1 MNFFPLVPYAEV
13 GSLKAIAHPDVGSLF
28 GEVLRLDGAEDKAA
42 KLLGFAEI
50 KKLAGMGQGNH
61 LAADFPKVAVKPF
74 LELLERDVGGE
85 AIVEA
90 GEGQL
95 KLGSELSQRKCRDAC
110 LLENVVGGLEDA
122 RQVVHKGAR
131 PIKDD
136 VPNHA
141 RASYLRSLSE
151 VRKRLT

>member
-1 MNFFPLVPYAEV
+1 
-13 GSLKAIAHPDVGSLF
+13 
-28 GEVLRLDGAEDKAA
+28 
-42 KLLGFAEI
+42 
-50 KKLAGMGQGNH
+50 MGQGNH
-61 LAADFPKVAVKPF
+61 LAADFPEVAVKPF

-110 LLENVVGGLEDA
+110 LLEGVVGGLEDA
-122 RQVVHKGAR
+122 RQVVHKRAR

-141 RASYLRSLSE
+141 RASYLRSGRE
-151 VRKRLT
+151 VRKRLTQENNCGQGVAGGTTGPCRQKRKPISFCS